1 MWKGRERK
9 TRSGR
14 RKASLVLAQS
24 DYKQTNG
31 WLWLHNPQMILCR
44 HKSELFC
51 NLGRLSHI
59 FESKHGWDW
68 QSTSGS
74 SEPFLFAA
82 SGVALLLPRQS
93 VSASK
98 WAANLMRQST
108 HQHKTN
114 ISSLSHSS
122 SWFILSFP
130 LSTQDNFSKRNPTK
144 SCSNF
149 RTQCDNSRHQ
159 YLSLIFLRIFSH
171 SSPVSYRT
179 V

>member
-1 MWKGRERK
+1 MATQSSNDFVPAWIW
-9 TRSGR
+9 TILQL
-14 RKASLVLAQS
+14 RKAFPS
-24 DYKQTNG
+24 
-31 WLWLHNPQMILCR
+31 
-44 HKSELFC
+44 
-51 NLGRLSHI
+51 NLSMVEIGRAL
-59 FESKHGWDW
+59 
-68 QSTSGS
+68 QGS
-74 SEPFLFAA
+74 SEAFLFAA
-82 SGVALLLPRQS
+82 SGVALLLPRQL

-144 SCSNF
+144 SCSNL
-149 RTQCDNSRHQ
+149 RTQCVTMTSIAGINTCH
-159 YLSLIFLRIFSH
+159 LFCLRIFSH
-171 SSPVSYRT
+171 SSPVSYRI